1 MGVLRGAL
9 TSKRRQWRKMN
20 NNSQRKTHRR
30 VLMSELFEGLPLLP
44 DGTVRFELDQFR
56 SDRACVIESVL
67 ITG

>member
-1 MGVLRGAL
+1 
-9 TSKRRQWRKMN
+9 MN